1 MLLAN
6 NVYKKCI
13 FLLKNV
19 CILMMHV
26 FLENQDKSIM
36 NFDEI
41 FKLKVNKNILFL
53 LQCDVNFR
61 MYHYIC
67 NIFQY

>member
-6 NVYKKCI
+6 NVYKRCI

-19 CILMMHV
+19 CIIMMHV
-26 FLENQDKSIM
+26 FLENQDKRIM

-41 FKLKVNKNILFL
+41 LKLKVNKDILFIL
-53 LQCDVNFR
+53 
-61 MYHYIC
+61 
-67 NIFQY
+67 